1 MRKLIGVSYMKFKK
15 CFIYAVFLSMLSGC
29 FIYSPIKKDYPLQG
43 NVANLCLSSKQEPTH
58 QKIYDQR
65 DSLLSAPNQRSVL
78 TREDFS
84 CTDFSDIYRRT
95 SASFDNSINIT
106 KEAKIGTK
114 QLNPNNSVYQPM
126 LGKVVSHF

>member
-43 NVANLCLSSKQEPTH
+43 NVANLCLSNKQEPTH

-84 CTDFSDIYRRT
+84 YTDFSDIYRRT

-114 QLNPNNSVYQPM
+114 QLNPNNSVYQLM